1 MPHAALFIG
10 VAFDPILRVV
20 STAGDG
26 GSERGK
32 KAADATAI
40 INSVAVAVRDRD
52 GRVRHGRSG
61 LGPILM
67 GRNDL
72 LGSRPAGN
80 ERIKV
85 YGCSPGC
92 LLISIAAS
100 IVLTIFLN
108 VLIRFSNDR
117 RGRRFRDP
125 CSGYRR
131 PYADWLRAVE

>member
-32 KAADATAI
+32 KAAEATAVV
-40 INSVAVAVRDRD
+40 NDVAVAVRDRD
-52 GRVRHGRSG
+52 GRLRRGGSG

-72 LGSRPAGN
+72 FGSRPAGN
-80 ERIKV
+80 GRVKV

-92 LLISIAAS
+92 LLLSVAVSIA
-100 IVLTIFLN
+100 LTIFLN
-108 VLIRFSNDR
+108 VLIR
-117 RGRRFRDP
+117 
-125 CSGYRR
+125 
-131 PYADWLRAVE
+131 LL

>member
-1 MPHAALFIG
+1 MSRPNGTAKHLDPGRIATVANPPSSGVPHAALSFG

-32 KAADATAI
+32 KAAEATAVV
-40 INSVAVAVRDRD
+40 NDVAVAVRDRD
-52 GRVRHGRSG
+52 GRLRHGGAG

-72 LGSRPAGN
+72 FGSRPAGN
-80 ERIKV
+80 GRVKV

-92 LLISIAAS
+92 LLISIAVS
-100 IVLTIFLN
+100 IALTIFLN
-108 VLIRFSNDR
+108 VLIR
-117 RGRRFRDP
+117 
-125 CSGYRR
+125 
-131 PYADWLRAVE
+131 LL

>member
-1 MPHAALFIG
+1 MSRPNGTAKHLDPGRIATVANPPSGGVPHAALFIG

-40 INSVAVAVRDRD
+40 VNSVAVAVRDRD

-108 VLIRFSNDR
+108 VLIRI
-117 RGRRFRDP
+117 
-125 CSGYRR
+125 
-131 PYADWLRAVE
+131 L